1 MGRIAAQV
9 SSQARSDSAIGA
21 GARPHLTVIVPVH
34 NGRLQLPR
42 CLDALL
48 ASGYTNF
55 EVIVV
60 DDCSTDNTREI
71 VESFDA
77 RYLRTPRNIGP
88 GGARNLAAQH
98 AEGEILVFVDSDVV
112 VPPEALGIIAE
123 DFDRDPKL
131 AALFGSYD
139 IAPAWPD
146 FLSQYKNL
154 MHHYVHQISKEEA
167 ATFWAGCG
175 AIRREVFA
183 EFGGFDLKK
192 YAKPS
197 IEDIELGF
205 RMWRAGRRILLEKRV
220 QVKHLKKWTVRGL
233 LRADIQLRAV
243 PWTRLILQSKSL
255 PRDLN
260 LTHAAQA
267 SAALAWLLVIALMA
281 FPTVAAGLLTGIA
294 PWLTASRLAVAILL
308 IVAALLLLNREV
320 YAWFARQ
327 RGWRFAA
334 GAVLAHWVYYLY
346 SAAVFGILWI
356 EHFVKQPW
364 RPRPAGTPAPPAVS
378 QESQE

>member
-1 MGRIAAQV
+1 
-9 SSQARSDSAIGA
+9 
-21 GARPHLTVIVPVH
+21 T
-34 NGRLQLPR
+34 
-42 CLDALL
+42 
-48 ASGYTNF
+48 
-55 EVIVV
+55 E
-60 DDCSTDNTREI
+60 
-71 VESFDA
+71 
-77 RYLRTPRNIGP
+77 
-88 GGARNLAAQH
+88 
-98 AEGEILVFVDSDVV
+98 
-112 VPPEALGIIAE
+112 
-123 DFDRDPKL
+123 
-131 AALFGSYD
+131 
-139 IAPAWPD
+139 PAWPD

-167 ATFWAGCG
+167 STFWAGCG
-175 AIRREVFA
+175 AIRRGVFT

-192 YAKPS
+192 YPKPS

-205 RMWRAGRRILLEKRV
+205 RLWRAGRRILLEKRL

-233 LRADIQLRAV
+233 LRADILLRAV

-267 SAALAWLLVIALMA
+267 SAALAWVLAIALIA
-281 FPTVAAGLLTGIA
+281 LPAAAAGLLAGIA
-294 PWLTASRLAVAILL
+294 PWLTASRLAVAIPL
-308 IVAALLLLNREV
+308 IAAALLILNREV

-356 EHFVKQPW
+356 EHLVKQPW

-378 QESQE
+378 RESQE